1 MENANTSI
9 KNSTAVTRLLEAADS
24 QAGGVGVKDGRQSDS
39 LIRLIIRET
48 GKSVQFQITA
58 AEGGKVYVVGMLNK
72 MDPTTRPLSPDPE
85 IYVFRATLYC
95 FGRNWTN
102 A

>member
-1 MENANTSI
+1 MNIA
-9 KNSTAVTRLLEAADS
+9 EALKIREGADCHS
-24 QAGGVGVKDGRQSDS
+24 ACAEKGRQSDS

-58 AEGGKVYVVGMLNK
+58 AEGGKVYVVGTLNK
-72 MDPTTRPLSPDPE
+72 MDPTARPLSPNPD
-85 IYVFRATLYC
+85 IYVFRATLFC